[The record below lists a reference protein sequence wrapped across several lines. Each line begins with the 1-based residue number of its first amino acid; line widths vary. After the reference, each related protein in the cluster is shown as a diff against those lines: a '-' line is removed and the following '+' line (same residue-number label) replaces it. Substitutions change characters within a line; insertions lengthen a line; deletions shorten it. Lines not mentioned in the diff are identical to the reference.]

1 MDIFCKHG
9 NAVFSEEWTASKA
22 LNYRFMYRTLLYRML
37 YGKNEQ
43 SIGVAV
49 HCTHYLFSAYQQ
61 KYIAKQLEKIDD
73 IPKAFRISLD
83 AHSCLWSCPL
93 ILQETTIA
101 ISLSGSTKLRSTQA
115 ELIVPRGKFHQES
128 LVYNVTGYCNNNL
141 LIIVICSI
149 TYGDLNDNLIKPTN
163 KVSLH
168 IAYAYGQ
175 CW

>member
-1 MDIFCKHG
+1 
-9 NAVFSEEWTASKA
+9 
-22 LNYRFMYRTLLYRML
+22 ML
-37 YGKNEQ
+37 Q
-43 SIGVAV
+43 FIV
-49 HCTHYLFSAYQQ
+49 HCTHNIFSAYQQ
-61 KYIAKQLEKIDD
+61 KYTATQLEKIDD

-83 AHSCLWSCPL
+83 ANSCLWSCPL

-115 ELIVPRGKFHQES
+115 GLIVPQGKYHQES
-128 LVYNVTGYCNNNL
+128 LVYSVIGCCNNNL
-141 LIIVICSI
+141 LIIVICSL

-168 IAYAYGQ
+168 IANAYGQ